1 MLPAVGA
8 AVVLLAASSSV
19 AQGQAPAETL
29 HTVFTTECTPYFNWQ
44 SLGLLYS
51 HRRCCVCLMLIHA
64 ACSPRVC

>member
-1 MLPAVGA
+1 MRA
-8 AVVLLAASSSV
+8 AAQLLFLLLGGWAAGSA

-51 HRRCCVCLMLIHA
+51 HRRQERPGSCPHVQSSC
-64 ACSPRVC
+64 